1 MFGSYENEVVAL
13 DFLKRQLDP
22 IIAERNPIH
31 NITYELHKSSG
42 SLQID
47 KTTALYTDIQNFM
60 VKFSPASVESTNH
73 SLLVNTHFDSVPV
86 SPGAG
91 DDGIWVA
98 VALEIIRVLSKQSY
112 PFENSI
118 VFLFNGAEEVKLLGS
133 HMFITQHHWADDVRA
148 FINLDSC
155 GTGGKEVM
163 FQATVNNRWMMDHYK
178 NVAAHPTATVLGDE
192 LFKSGIIP
200 SDTDFRNFRDFGK
213 IPGLDFAIYRNGYIY
228 HTKYDTANIIPM
240 STFQNSGDNILN
252 LIRAVTDS
260 PHLSATAVSIQLYWH
275 GRIIIIYVK

>member
-1 MFGSYENEVVAL
+1 ME
-13 DFLKRQLDP
+13 FLKLELDD
-22 IIAERNPIH
+22 IIAERNPVHDISYD
-31 NITYELHKSSG
+31 IQKSSG

-47 KTTALYTDIQNFM
+47 KTTALYTDVQNFV
-60 VKFSPASVESTNH
+60 VKFSPASVTTNH

-98 VALEIIRVLSKQSY
+98 VVLEIIRVLSEQDRA
-112 PFENSI
+112 FENSI
-118 VFLFNGAEEVKLLGS
+118 IFLFNGAEEVKLLGS
-133 HMFITQHHWADDVRA
+133 HMFITQHDLADDVRA

-163 FQATVNNRWMMDHYK
+163 FQSTPHNQWMMNYYK
-178 NVAAHPTATVLGDE
+178 NVATHPTASVLGDE

-213 IPGLDFAIYRNGYIY
+213 IPGEKDHIHCLFGIGIIRKDSVSVFYTGLDFAIYRNGYIY
-228 HTKYDTANIIPM
+228 HTQYDRSNLVPM
-240 STFQNSGDNILN
+240 STYQNSGDNILN
-252 LIRAVTDS
+252 LIRAVAAS
-260 PHLSATAVSIQLYWH
+260 PKLSEPTVS
-275 GRIIIIYVK
+275 